1 LSENDAIVHM
11 CAIIAS
17 HSVQLHH
24 FTTQL
29 AVAISLPPFPGWL
42 PCIT

>member
-1 LSENDAIVHM
+1 MYSIIV
-11 CAIIAS
+11 S

-42 PCIT
+42 HCIT